1 MDTGREDHSARAERT
16 GLVLCGGQS
25 RRMGR
30 DKALIEL
37 DGRRLLEHALA
48 ALEPVCGAL
57 LLACGATPR
66 YGELGIPL
74 VLDGEADRGPLSGLC
89 AGLEAA
95 RTEWVI
101 AVGCD
106 MPDLSPQVLEQLVRH
121 AQEHAWDVTMLGT
134 EKGSEPLCAVYRRS
148 CLPAVRSALARGAAR
163 LTAFHDG
170 VAAPPG
176 ELRLRVAVLNSE
188 HFPPAL
194 RASALHAAR
203 NLNTPSDLEALGAER
218 SARAS

>member
-1 MDTGREDHSARAERT
+1 MDTGREDHGARAERT

-37 DGRRLLEHALA
+37 DGRPLLEHALA

-57 LLACGATPR
+57 LLACGPTPR

-74 VLDGEADRGPLSGLC
+74 VLDVEADRGPLSGLC

-106 MPDLSPQVLEQLVRH
+106 MPELSPQVLEELARH
-121 AQEHAWDVTMLGT
+121 AQEDGRDVTMLGT
-134 EKGSEPLCAVYRRS
+134 DKGSEPLCAVYRRT
-148 CLPAVRSALARGAAR
+148 CLPAVRAALAQGATR

-170 VAAPPG
+170 PG
-176 ELRLRVAVLNSE
+176 ASSGEPRPRVSVLSSD

-194 RASALHAAR
+194 RASARHAAR